1 MTAPGRRHDVFIA
14 GSCVSRD
21 AFPGG
26 DKAGPWNVCAY
37 HSRSSLATLAGP
49 HGGTEPVTAAITS
62 AFQRRMVEWDQTQHL
77 LPAIERTPFDVLLL
91 DLIDERFS
99 LLRRADGSVITLSTE
114 YMRCATRPLAGTTLR
129 GDAKDRHAL
138 WKAGLEVLLGG
149 LRRKNMLHKLLVN
162 RAFWA
167 EADAKGRP
175 FEAFSAE
182 QVRQANQ
189 FLARCYADLEA
200 ALGRDSFIDYPGELV
215 VADCDHRWGISPYHY
230 IPAFYEYTR
239 ARLAEFVAQLATANP
254 PPAPAAPAAPVTP
267 AAARRPAVSAVVDAS
282 GLVASITP
290 APATGGKLFA
300 FYLFRDDTRVAQTE
314 YGAVAGTC
322 FPIPSVP
329 GSYRVAAFCKDRGSG
344 SIERFTGP
352 PQSFPGKAEYDTSR
366 WRLPLQVHAD
376 TQSLAPIDG
385 IHSFHGAG
393 PTSLDFLL
401 QDFDR
406 IRDAAAILVCFNGA
420 VSQRASKVGPFF
432 AGTSIGRRLGLP
444 VVCVADPTLTRA
456 RDVSLAWYAGCDDQ
470 PRLPQTI
477 ARHLDALA
485 QASNRPLILLGGSG
499 GAFASLAVSRHLHS
513 PATAVACNPQT
524 AIHRYHRQSVLRYL
538 ERSFPAVTRRL
549 RLAQLSLAQLGPER
563 LREALAEAGATGD
576 LTTAPL
582 TDGQRAIVL
591 QNRNDPH
598 HVEHHLGPLVD
609 GVGAQWQSPRL
620 ATLGH
625 DFTAWL
631 GRWGEGH
638 VAPPA
643 ALIDAVV
650 TRVAA
655 GTAVAD
661 IALDLDA
668 RFGDGDAAAAFEGRT
683 E

>member
-26 DKAGPWNVCAY
+26 DEAGPWNVCAY

-49 HGGTEPVTAAITS
+49 RGGTEPATAAITS

-99 LLRRADGSVITLSTE
+99 LLRRPDGSVITLSTE
-114 YMRCATRPLAGTTLR
+114 YMRCATRPLTGTALLP
-129 GDAKDRHAL
+129 DAENRHAL
-138 WKAGLEVLLGG
+138 WKAGLEALLGC
-149 LRRKNMLHKLLVN
+149 LRRKNVLHKLLVN

-167 EADAKGRP
+167 EADAQGRP
-175 FEAFSAE
+175 FDAFPAE

-200 ALGRDSFIDYPGELV
+200 VLGRDAFIDYPGELV

-230 IPAFYEYTR
+230 VPAFYEHTR
-239 ARLAEFVAQLATANP
+239 ARLAEFVARVAP
-254 PPAPAAPAAPVTP
+254 PSPSAVAPGPAAAP
-267 AAARRPAVSAVVDAS
+267 AARRPAVSTVVDAS

-290 APATGGKLFA
+290 APATSGKLFA

-314 YGAVAGTC
+314 YGAAAGTC

-329 GSYRVAAFCKDRGSG
+329 GAYRVAAFCKDRGTG
-344 SIERFTGP
+344 SIERFAGP
-352 PQSFPGKAEYDTSR
+352 AQSLPSSTEYDTSR
-366 WRLPLQVHAD
+366 WRLPLQVRAD
-376 TQSLAPIDG
+376 TESLAPLDG
-385 IHSFHGAG
+385 IQSFHGAG

-477 ARHLDALA
+477 ARHLDAVA

-499 GAFASLAVSRHLHS
+499 GAFASLSVIRHLHS

-538 ERSFPAVTRRL
+538 ERGFPAVTRRL

-563 LREALAEAGATGD
+563 LREALAEAGAAAD
-576 LTTAPL
+576 LTTARL

-609 GVGAQWQSPRL
+609 GVGAHWQTPRL
-620 ATLGH
+620 ATLGR
-625 DFTAWL
+625 DFAAWL

-643 ALIDAVV
+643 GLIDAVV

-661 IALDLDA
+661 IALDLDV
-668 RFGDGDAAAAFEGRT
+668 RFGDRDAAAAFEGRA

>member
-21 AFPGG
+21 AFP
-26 DKAGPWNVCAY
+26 DADEAGPWNVCAY
-37 HSRSSLATLAGP
+37 HSRSSLATLAGE
-49 HGGTEPVTAAITS
+49 HGGLEPVTTAITS

-77 LPAIERTPFDVLLL
+77 LPALERTPFDVLLL

-99 LLRRADGSVITLSTE
+99 LLRRPDGSVITLSTE
-114 YMRCATRPLAGTTLR
+114 YMRCAPRPLPGTAVR
-129 GDAKDRHAL
+129 GDSTARYAL
-138 WKAGLEVLLGG
+138 WKAGLDIL
-149 LRRKNMLHKLLVN
+149 LRRLQRKDALRKVLVS
-162 RAFWA
+162 RVFWA

-182 QVRQANQ
+182 QVQQANQ

-200 ALGRDSFIDYPGELV
+200 VLGRDAFIDYPGELL

-230 IPAFYEYTR
+230 IPALYEHTR
-239 ARLAEFVAQLATANP
+239 SRLAEFVARVAAASP
-254 PPAPAAPAAPVTP
+254 PPAPAATAAAPP
-267 AAARRPAVSAVVDAS
+267 AARRPAVSTVVDAS
-282 GLVASITP
+282 GLVASINPVP
-290 APATGGKLFA
+290 AAGGKLFA

-314 YGAVAGTC
+314 YGAAPTTC
-322 FPIPSVP
+322 FPIPSVA
-329 GSYRVAAFCKDRGSG
+329 GSYRVAAFCKDRGTG
-344 SIERFTGP
+344 SIERLAGP
-352 PQSFPGKAEYDTSR
+352 AQSLPGSAEYDTSR
-366 WRLPLQVHAD
+366 WRLPLRVHAD
-376 TQSLAPIDG
+376 AESLAPTDG

-406 IRDAAAILVCFNGA
+406 IGDAAAILVCFNGA
-420 VSQRASKVGPFF
+420 VSQRATKVGPFF

-477 ARHLDALA
+477 ARHLDAVA
-485 QASNRPLILLGGSG
+485 QATKRPLILLGGSG
-499 GAFASLAVSRHLHS
+499 GAFASLSVTRHLRS

-538 ERSFPAVTRRL
+538 ERGFPAVTRRL
-549 RLAQLSLAQLGPER
+549 RLVQLSLAQLGPDR

-598 HVEHHLGPLVD
+598 HVEHHLGPVVD
-609 GVGAQWQSPRL
+609 GVGAHWQTARL
-620 ATLGH
+620 ATLGR
-625 DFTAWL
+625 DFAAWL

-655 GTAVAD
+655 GTPVAD
-661 IALDLDA
+661 IALDLDV
-668 RFGDGDAAAAFEGRT
+668 RFGDGDAAAAFEGRA